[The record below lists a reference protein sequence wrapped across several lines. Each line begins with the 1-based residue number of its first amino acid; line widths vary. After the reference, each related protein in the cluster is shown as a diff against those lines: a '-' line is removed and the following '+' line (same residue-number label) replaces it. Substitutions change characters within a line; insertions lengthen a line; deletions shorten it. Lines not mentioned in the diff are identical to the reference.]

1 MPTRNART
9 GTVFVNDNTDTKDKF
24 AYINLNLK
32 NAKYKDDMGPIEE
45 GCGCYTCKNY
55 TRAYMNHLYKA
66 GEMLGG
72 TLATIHNLYF
82 MVQLMEKVRRE
93 IDAGRL

>member
-1 MPTRNART
+1 
-9 GTVFVNDNTDTKDKF
+9 
-24 AYINLNLK
+24 
-32 NAKYKDDMGPIEE
+32 
-45 GCGCYTCKNY
+45 
-55 TRAYMNHLYKA
+55 MNHLYKA